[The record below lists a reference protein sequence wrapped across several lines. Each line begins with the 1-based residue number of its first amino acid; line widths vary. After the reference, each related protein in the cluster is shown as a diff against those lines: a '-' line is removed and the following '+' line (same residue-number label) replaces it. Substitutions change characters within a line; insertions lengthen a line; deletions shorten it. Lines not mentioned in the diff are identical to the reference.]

1 MLAPGIAGS
10 RGKKRMEQ
18 TRILIVEDQ
27 ADIRRLIRWALEDSD
42 YMLHEAASGELAL
55 QLLPVLTPD
64 LVLLDVMMPGNAD
77 GYEVCRQIR
86 ANPALT
92 KTRVMMLTAQA
103 RSSDQD
109 KAIAAGADAFLAK
122 PFSPAKLIEL
132 VEELLGKAR

>member
-1 MLAPGIAGS
+1 MD
-10 RGKKRMEQ
+10 Q

-55 QLLPVLTPD
+55 QLLPVLVPD
-64 LVLLDVMMPGNAD
+64 VVLLDVMMPGSAD

-86 ANPALT
+86 ANPALA

-103 RSSDQD
+103 RTSDQE
-109 KAIAAGADAFLAK
+109 KAIAAGAHAFLAK
-122 PFSPAKLIEL
+122 PFSPSKLIEL
-132 VEELLGKAR
+132 VESLLAQDR